1 MRRHQRGQS
10 LIEGTLVMLVF
21 FALLLGVVD
30 FGQVLFAHQSL
41 TERARAAVRWGSLHP
56 EGGPDP
62 VRNWVLYARPEASAE
77 VGYLGLRA
85 DNVQVSY
92 RGVEEASGDV
102 ETVHIEIVNFE
113 APLFAPWWP
122 GLAHTLMNP
131 RPVSVTAPVV
141 ARLVS
146 NKAASTLP

>member
-1 MRRHQRGQS
+1 MRRKQKGQS

-21 FALLLGVVD
+21 FALLLGVID

-62 VRNWVLYARPEASAE
+62 VRNLVLYGSPNASPEP
-77 VGYLGLRA
+77 GYLGLRR
-85 DNVQVSY
+85 DNVLVSF
-92 RGVEEASGDV
+92 RAGPVP
-102 ETVHIEIVNFE
+102 TLHIEIVNFE

-122 GLAHTLMNP
+122 GLAHSLMNP
-131 RPVSVTAPVV
+131 RPVSVTTPVV
-141 ARLVS
+141 ANL
-146 NKAASTLP
+146 ALALP

>member
-1 MRRHQRGQS
+1 
-10 LIEGTLVMLVF
+10 MLVF

-41 TERARAAVRWGSLHP
+41 EERARAAVRWGSLHP

-62 VRNWVLYARPEASAE
+62 VRNVVLYGQPEASGAASF
-77 VGYLGLRA
+77 LGLRA
-85 DNVQVSY
+85 ENVRVTY
-92 RGVEEASGDV
+92 RPGDV
-102 ETVHIEIVNFE
+102 ETLHIEIVNFE

-122 GLAHTLMNP
+122 GMAHKLMNP

-141 ARLVS
+141 ARV
-146 NKAASTLP
+146 ASTLQ

>member
-1 MRRHQRGQS
+1 MRRHQRGQA
-10 LIEGTLVMLVF
+10 LVEGTLVMLVF

-62 VRNWVLYARPEASAE
+62 VRNLVLYGTTE
-77 VGYLGLRA
+77 VSSTTGYLGLIA
-85 DNVQVSY
+85 DNVLVNY
-92 RGVEEASGDV
+92 RTVEADSNDV
-102 ETVHIEIVNFE
+102 ETLHLEIVNFE

-122 GLAHTLMNP
+122 GLAHKLMNP

-141 ARLVS
+141 ARV
-146 NKAASTLP
+146 ASTIP